1 MTDDRAWTFS
11 GFDPADEG
19 RREALCVLGNGYFA
33 TRGAAPEAEDDGVH
47 YPGTYAAG
55 CYDRRTAEVAGQE
68 ITTESMVNLPNWLP
82 LTFRFDDGD
91 WFDLS
96 RCTLLEHEIALDLER
111 GLLSRRCRFRDRAG
125 RTTTLTQRRIVHMG
139 LPHLA
144 ALETTLVPEDHS
156 STITFRS
163 GLDGRVRNTG
173 VARYEALEGAH
184 LTGFEVHEHSPETLG
199 LRARTAWS
207 RIEVAE
213 AARTR
218 VRTDGREPNVPRTTV
233 VEADRIAH
241 ELVVAARPGERV
253 VIEKV
258 VALHTS
264 RDRAISEPAAESAE
278 LVAEAGGFES
288 LLETHQAA
296 WLKSWRAFRCGI
308 RGAGDIRRAVRLH
321 LFHLLQTIS
330 PNSADLDVGVPAR
343 GLHGE
348 AYRGHVFWDELF
360 VLPVLALR
368 AADEAR
374 ALLLYRYRRLH
385 QARSAARRAGRAGAM
400 FPWQSGSN
408 GREESQRLHLNPRSR
423 RWLTDDTHL
432 QRHIGIAIA
441 YNTWHYYQSTADTA
455 FLRDFGAELILDI
468 TRFAAGLARYDPSRD
483 RYVVEGVVG
492 PDEYHTAYPGAATAG
507 IDNNAYTNVMLAWLC
522 RTAVRVLTVLAPER
536 RRELMAE
543 LGLRE
548 AELARWKRLSRKLFV
563 PFHDGIPS
571 QFEGY
576 HELAELDWHGYRRR
590 YGDIRRLDRIL
601 EAEGDDPNRYQA
613 SKQADVLMLF
623 YLLSAEELRD
633 VLAGLGYP
641 FPAHRIP
648 ETIEHYLRRTSHGS
662 TLSSVVHAWVL
673 ARSDRQRAWEHFH
686 RVLEADVHDTR
697 GGSTREG
704 VHLAAM
710 AGSIDLLQRC
720 FAGVEARQEALRLNP
735 CWPPELGELELDLRY
750 REHPV
755 SLSVT
760 GRTAVVR
767 VGRGGPTGG
776 SIRCACGDCEVELA
790 PGDGATFRWERGE
803 AARVRVRRDRTGPGT
818 ATADRRNRSA
828 G

>member
-1 MTDDRAWTFS
+1 MSDDRTWTFS

-33 TRGAAPEAEDDGVH
+33 TRGAAPEAVEDGVH

-55 CYDRRTAEVAGQE
+55 CYDRRTARIAGQE
-68 ITTESMVNLPNWLP
+68 ITTESLVNLPNWLP
-82 LTFRFDDGD
+82 LTFRFDDGE

-96 RCTLLEHEIALDLER
+96 RCALLEHEVELDLER
-111 GLLSRRCRFRDRAG
+111 AVLSRRCRFRDRAG
-125 RTTTLTQRRIVHMG
+125 RTTTLVQRRIVHMG
-139 LPHLA
+139 MPHLA
-144 ALETTLVPEDHS
+144 ALETALVPEDHT

-163 GLDGRVRNTG
+163 GLDGRVRNAG
-173 VARYEALEGAH
+173 VARYAELEGPH
-184 LTGFEVHEHSPETLG
+184 LSDFDAHEHSPETLC

-218 VRTDGREPNVPRTTV
+218 VRIDRRRLEPPRTTS
-233 VEADRIAH
+233 AGPDRIAH
-241 ELVVAARPGERV
+241 EFAVVARPGERV
-253 VIEKV
+253 VVEKV

-264 RDRAISEPAAESAE
+264 LDHAVSEPAAESAE
-278 LVAEAGGFES
+278 LAAEAGDFES
-288 LLETHQAA
+288 LLKSHRAA
-296 WLKSWRAFRCGI
+296 WRTSWRTFRCGV
-308 RGAGDIRRAVRLH
+308 RGSDEIRRTVRLH
-321 LFHLLQTIS
+321 LFHLIQTIS

-360 VLPVLALR
+360 VLPVLTLR
-368 AADEAR
+368 AASEAR

-385 QARSAARRAGRAGAM
+385 QARRAARRAGRTGAM

-423 RWLTDDTHL
+423 RWLPDNTHL

-455 FLRDFGAELILDI
+455 FLHDFGAELILDT
-468 TRFAAGLARYDPSRD
+468 TRFLAGLARYDPGRD

-492 PDEYHTAYPGAATAG
+492 PDEYHTAYPGAAVPG

-522 RTAVRVLTVLAPER
+522 RTAVEVLAVLAPER
-536 RRELMAE
+536 RRELAAE
-543 LGLRE
+543 LELRE
-548 AELARWKRLSRKLFV
+548 AEVDRWMRLSRKLFV

-576 HELAELDWHGYRRR
+576 SELAELDWRGYRER
-590 YGDIRRLDRIL
+590 YGDIQRLDRIL
-601 EAEGDDPNRYQA
+601 EAEGDDPNRYQV

-633 VLAGLGYP
+633 VLDGLGYP
-641 FPAHRIP
+641 FPAQRIP

-662 TLSSVVHAWVL
+662 TLSAVVHAWVL

-686 RVLEADVHDTR
+686 RALEADVHDTQ

-704 VHLAAM
+704 IHLAAM
-710 AGSIDLLQRC
+710 AGTIDLLQRC
-720 FAGVEARQEALRLNP
+720 FAGVEARQGALRLNP
-735 CWPPELGELELDLRY
+735 CWPPELGELELELRY
-750 REHPV
+750 QGHPV
-755 SLSVT
+755 SVEVT

-767 VGRGGPTGG
+767 VGRGGPADAPFT
-776 SIRCACGDCEVELA
+776 CACGERAVALA
-790 PGDGATFRWERGE
+790 PGDVATFSWERGE
-803 AARVRVRRDRTGPGT
+803 DARVRVRRDGVRP
-818 ATADRRNRSA
+818 AAADRPSA